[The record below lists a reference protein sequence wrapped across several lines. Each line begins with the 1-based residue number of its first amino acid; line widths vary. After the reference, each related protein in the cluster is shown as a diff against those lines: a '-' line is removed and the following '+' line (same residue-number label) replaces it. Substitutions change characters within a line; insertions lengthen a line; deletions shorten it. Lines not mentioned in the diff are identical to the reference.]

1 MPNFIVSPCGTSLLT
16 GGANNQ
22 VRGLISKYANSKYL
36 DDIEEGDRKLI
47 LNRIKEVRELIF
59 TLSPKEVVKYS
70 AELNALVKYYNGIL
84 REEDYHFLVCTD
96 TYLGEQTG
104 TMIKEWLEKN
114 NVKNVQLYRQ
124 KDLQTDSIDAFQ
136 LALSELV
143 DTFDKML
150 PGYKEKNFHIVFN
163 LTGGFKSVQGFL
175 QTIGMFYADEII
187 YIFESGSSLLK
198 IPRLPVKIDTQDV
211 IEKHI
216 TLFRQLE
223 LGLITCEDAKVLP
236 EIFII
241 SFDHCVDFSPWG
253 KIAWLRAKDSL
264 YERKL
269 WPEPTSK
276 IKFSEKFKKQV
287 KRLSPDKIREINIRI
302 DDLVLALTKDESK
315 LNRLNFKQLK
325 GKPKVNSNYEFYAFT
340 GTDKRCYGHFEGE
353 VFVIDELGEHL

>member
-22 VRGLISKYANSKYL
+22 VRSLISKYANYKYL
-36 DDIEEGDRKLI
+36 EEIDQKDRTLL
-47 LNRIKEVRELIF
+47 LNRISEVRDVILK
-59 TLSPKEVVKYS
+59 LSPKDIVRYS

-84 REEDYHFLVCTD
+84 KQEDYHFLLCTD
-96 TYLGEQTG
+96 TFLGEQTA

-114 NVKNVQLYRQ
+114 NITNVQLYRQ
-124 KDLQTDSIDAFQ
+124 KDLQTDNIEAFQ

-143 DTFDKML
+143 DTFDRML

-175 QTIGMFYADEII
+175 QAIGMFYADEII

-198 IPRLPVKIDTQDV
+198 IPKLPVKIDTQGV
-211 IEKHI
+211 IEQNI

-223 LGLITCEDAKVLP
+223 LRLITCNDAKVLP
-236 EIFII
+236 EIFITC
-241 SFDHCVDFSPWG
+241 FEEDVDFSPWG

-264 YERKL
+264 YQKKL
-269 WPEPTSK
+269 WPEPTNK
-276 IKFSEKFKKQV
+276 IKFSEKFKKQIN
-287 KRLSPDKIREINIRI
+287 RLSSDKIREVNIRI
-302 DDLVLALTKDESK
+302 DDLVLALAGNEKK
-315 LNRLNFKQLK
+315 LNRLRFKQIK
-325 GKPKVNSNYEFYAFT
+325 GKPKDKSDYEFYAFT
-340 GTDKRCYGHFEGE
+340 GTDKRCYGHFEEE